1 MKKASWFVPGDI
13 DGFFGLMVDNLIQL
27 LVLIGL
33 CQYVCGFPPEFVY
46 GTILPGV
53 AISLLFGNIFYSWQA
68 SNVAE
73 REERDDVTALPY
85 GINTVSLFAF
95 IFFVMLPVYMSTKDY
110 KMAWKVGLLASFLS
124 GLIEFFGS
132 FVAETIRK
140 ITPRAALL
148 SALSGIAITF
158 ISMDFL
164 IRTYHNPL
172 VAFIPLGIILVQ
184 YFGKIVFPFKIPGGL
199 LAVIAGTIL
208 AWMSGSWSDKPMM
221 SSAMVSSSISH
232 FGFYFPVFSILD
244 LVSVLNT
251 EHIAHYAAVI
261 IPMGITNVIGSL
273 QNIESAEAAGDKF
286 ETRTS
291 LLVNGAGTILGSFLG
306 SPFPTT
312 IYIGHPGWKGL
323 GARIG
328 YSVMNGAFMTIVC
341 LFGIMGLI
349 SAIVPVEAGMPILL
363 WIGIIIGAQAFEATP
378 QRHAPAIILGLFP
391 AIAGWGVLILQSAM
405 RYANGVLQGAIAGK
419 DGIAPVAIE
428 LGKLGPSDLP
438 FAVDGMIS
446 LSQGFLLTSMIWAAI
461 CVGILDRNF
470 QKAAYWA
477 IAGSVL
483 SFVGLIH
490 AYSLATNEIL
500 NKYTIPA
507 ASNFGVA
514 YLLLAAL
521 FLIVH
526 FSKKPVAI
534 ESE

>member
-1 MKKASWFVPGDI
+1 
-13 DGFFGLMVDNLIQL
+13 
-27 LVLIGL
+27 
-33 CQYVCGFPPEFVY
+33 
-46 GTILPGV
+46 
-53 AISLLFGNIFYSWQA
+53 
-68 SNVAE
+68 
-73 REERDDVTALPY
+73 
-85 GINTVSLFAF
+85 
-95 IFFVMLPVYMSTKDY
+95 
-110 KMAWKVGLLASFLS
+110 
-124 GLIEFFGS
+124 
-132 FVAETIRK
+132 
-140 ITPRAALL
+140 
-148 SALSGIAITF
+148 
-158 ISMDFL
+158 
-164 IRTYHNPL
+164 
-172 VAFIPLGIILVQ
+172 
-184 YFGKIVFPFKIPGGL
+184 
-199 LAVIAGTIL
+199 
-208 AWMSGSWSDKPMM
+208 
-221 SSAMVSSSISH
+221 
-232 FGFYFPVFSILD
+232 
-244 LVSVLNT
+244 
-251 EHIAHYAAVI
+251 
-261 IPMGITNVIGSL
+261 
-273 QNIESAEAAGDKF
+273 
-286 ETRTS
+286 
-291 LLVNGAGTILGSFLG
+291 
-306 SPFPTT
+306 
-312 IYIGHPGWKGL
+312 
-323 GARIG
+323 
-328 YSVMNGAFMTIVC
+328 MTIVC

-419 DGIAPVAIE
+419 EGIAPVAIE
-428 LGKLGPSDLP
+428 LGKLGPNDLP
-438 FAVDGMIS
+438 FAVGGMIA

-470 QKAAYWA
+470 RKAAYWA